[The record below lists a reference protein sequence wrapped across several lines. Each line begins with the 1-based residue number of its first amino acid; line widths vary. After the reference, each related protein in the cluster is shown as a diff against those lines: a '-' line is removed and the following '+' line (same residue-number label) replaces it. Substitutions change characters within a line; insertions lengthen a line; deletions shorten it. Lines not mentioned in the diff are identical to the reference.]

1 MKQIAAVQHLGTNL
15 IANLLA
21 KLFAKLSPKP
31 GASLKPRRGIVR
43 KPLVGAILVA
53 FFLCGTNAI
62 QAADLVVMSAGAA
75 KEAVLPLAE
84 QFAKQSGHKVSVSYG
99 TMGLIQE
106 KLSKGEK
113 ADVLI
118 VAAEV
123 ADAMQKAGTIV
134 ADSRR
139 PLARTGVG
147 VAVHESAASPDISTP
162 EAFKALLLSAKSIV
176 MINPARGTSGKHLVE
191 VYARLGVT
199 DAIKGKMQYGEGG
212 TIVIPVGEG
221 MVELGLH
228 QISEILPVKG
238 VKLVG
243 PLPEALQKWTL
254 YTAAITPGSAS
265 AAAARELIA
274 FLSSAAARSVYLS
287 KGFTAAD

>member
-1 MKQIAAVQHLGTNL
+1 MKRIAAAQN
-15 IANLLA
+15 ALA
-21 KLFAKLSPKP
+21 RGPNQNAR
-31 GASLKPRRGIVR
+31 LKMRRCMSR
-43 KPLVGAILVA
+43 KPLMGAILGA
-53 FFLCGTNAI
+53 FLLCGATAI
-62 QAADLVVMSAGAA
+62 HAADIVVMSAGAA
-75 KEAVLPLAE
+75 KEAVVPLAE

-123 ADAMQKAGTIV
+123 ADAMQKAGTIM

-147 VAVHESAASPDISTP
+147 IAVHESAASPDISTP
-162 EAFKALLLSAKSIV
+162 EAFKALLLNAKSIV

-191 VYARLGVT
+191 VYAKLGVT
-199 DAIKGKMQYGEGG
+199 EAIKGKMQYGEGG
-212 TIVIPVGEG
+212 TIVTPVGEG
-221 MVELGLH
+221 KVELGLH

-254 YTAAITPGSAS
+254 YTAAITPGSTS

-274 FLSSAAARSVYLS
+274 FLSSAAGKNVYLS
-287 KGFTAAD
+287 KGFVAAE